1 MKIVITNPQLSEGI
15 IIVDVILRDTYG
27 SRVEVPIKKDVI
39 ELEFSDGVYKVI
51 DIGSTTKTPTVN
63 NNVAALEFDSENKNL
78 KVLDSEDEE
87 VMSVSTSET
96 TVLARVN
103 LSTSTITIYQ

>member
-1 MKIVITNPQLSEGI
+1 MKILITNPQLSEGI
-15 IIVDVILRDTYG
+15 IVTDDILRSTQG
-27 SRVEVPIKKDVI
+27 NKVEVPITKDVI
-39 ELEFSDGVYKVI
+39 ELEFSDDVYTMV

-63 NNVAALEFDSENKNL
+63 NNVAALEFDRENKTL
-78 KVLDSEDEE
+78 TILDSEEEE
-87 VMSVSTSET
+87 VMSISTSET

>member
-1 MKIVITNPQLSEGI
+1 MKVLITNPQLSEGI
-15 IIVDVILRDTYG
+15 IIVDIVLRDSYG
-27 SRVEVPIKKDVI
+27 SRVELPIEKDVI
-39 ELEFSDGVYKVI
+39 ELEFSDSAYKMI

-63 NNVAALEFDSENKNL
+63 NNVAALEFDSENKTL
-78 KVLDSEDEE
+78 KVFDSEDEE

>member
-1 MKIVITNPQLSEGI
+1 MKILITNPQLSEGI
-15 IIVDVILRDTYG
+15 IIVDIVLRDSYG
-27 SRVEVPIKKDVI
+27 SRVEVPIEKDVI
-39 ELEFSDGVYKVI
+39 ELEFSDDVYTMV

-63 NNVAALEFDSENKNL
+63 NNVAALEFDRENKTL
-78 KVLDSEDEE
+78 TILDSEEEE
-87 VMSVSTSET
+87 VMSISTSET

>member
-1 MKIVITNPQLSEGI
+1 MKILITNPQLSEGI
-15 IIVDVILRDTYG
+15 IVVDVILRNTYG
-27 SRVEVPIKKDVI
+27 NRVELPLKTDVI
-39 ELEFSDGVYKVI
+39 EFEFLDEAYKVI
-51 DIGSTTKTPTVN
+51 EIGSTTKTPTVK
-63 NNVAALEFDSENKNL
+63 NNVAALEFDSENKTL

-87 VMSVSTSET
+87 VMTVSTSET